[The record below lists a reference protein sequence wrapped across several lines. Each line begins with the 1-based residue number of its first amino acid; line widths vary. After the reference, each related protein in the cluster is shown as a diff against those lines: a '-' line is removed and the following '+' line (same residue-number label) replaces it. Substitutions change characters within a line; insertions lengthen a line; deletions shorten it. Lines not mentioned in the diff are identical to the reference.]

1 MIFVVSCQARMQS
14 CSCKH
19 IRLTNSFSSKYFNLR
34 QIFQAI
40 LQKHFFYLSFQSD
53 LPNNKRKM
61 MPQFSFAPS
70 IDRLNNKQPPQHEK
84 QLNRSQTTPITLAQR
99 QRSQQTGQSNTWHHP
114 SHPHRFNVQKVNIL
128 SQSDSDEESNKTLPN
143 YSIA

>member
-1 MIFVVSCQARMQS
+1 MIFVVSCRTRMQS
-14 CSCKH
+14 CSCKY
-19 IRLTNSFSSKYFNLR
+19 ICLTNSFSSKYFNLH
-34 QIFQAI
+34 QIFRTI
-40 LQKHFFYLSFQSD
+40 IHEHFFYLSFQSD
-53 LPNNKRKM
+53 LSNHRRKM
-61 MPQFSFAPS
+61 LPQFLFAPS
-70 IDRLNNKQPPQHEK
+70 IDRLNNKRPTPHEK